1 MSQTAELIE
10 KIAENLSNS
19 VGKFYPLYTTVVRFV
34 LPLLALIVLIRC
46 AVSLLRGSDTPEE
59 WGYLTLP
66 GGVRLN
72 LDHWENTIGRAKSAD
87 VRLNYPTVSRS
98 HGALIRDAQGRW
110 TVYDLNSKTGI
121 LVNGQRIEGE
131 AEVVS
136 GDVINV
142 GGADMVF
149 MPLGK
154 TGERIQAENR
164 EKPGRDIRPSGTL
177 FLLTV
182 FQALLTLQFFASG
195 KVQQYG
201 VIPLGFCALTAI
213 MWLTFF
219 FTRLV
224 RRRAFEVETLAFLLT
239 TVGFSVTATSAP
251 YDMVKQVFFLCAGVV
266 LYFAI
271 GWFLRDLNRA
281 KLMRWPIAA
290 AGLLLLGVNLVLSE
304 AVFGA
309 KNWLSIGGFSFQ
321 PSEFVKICFI
331 FAGAAT
337 LDRLF
342 TKRNLILFIGFA
354 GCCVMALVLMSD
366 FGTGIIFFVTYLV
379 IAFMRSGSIGTI
391 FLSVGGAA
399 FAGML
404 AISVKPYIKSRFS
417 TWRHAWDFPNDSGY
431 QQTRTMAA
439 CASGGLFGVGAGNGW
454 LEGIV
459 AANTDMVFGVV
470 CEELGLI
477 MALILVCAVIVLG
490 ICTVKYAGT
499 ARSSFY
505 AIAAAAAASMFIFQ
519 MTLNVLGCVDILPF
533 TGVTFP
539 FVSKGGSSLI
549 ACWGI
554 LAFIKACDTRQNAS
568 FTVRMPKRVK
578 KSDLYSDEATYC
590 GESADYDFSN
600 IIPDTDENSSS
611 QDDFDFNFEE
621 WDDD

>member
-1 MSQTAELIE
+1 MSITAE
-10 KIAENLSNS
+10 KIQEFALKLES
-19 VGKFYPLYTTVVRFV
+19 VAGAGYPVYTAIVRFI
-34 LPLLALIVLIRC
+34 LPVLALWVLVRC
-46 AVSLLRGSDTPEE
+46 AVSLLRGSNDPEE

-66 GGVRLN
+66 GGVRLDLCN
-72 LDHWENTIGRAKSAD
+72 WENTIGRAKSAD
-87 VRLNYPTVSRS
+87 IRLNFPTVSRS

-110 TVYDLNSKTGI
+110 TVYDLNSKTGVF
-121 LVNGQRIEGE
+121 VNKGRVEGSAPVE
-131 AEVVS
+131 A
-136 GDVINV
+136 GDIITV

-154 TGERIQAENR
+154 AGERIQAENR

-177 FLLTV
+177 AILTLFQVLL
-182 FQALLTLQFFASG
+182 ALQFFASG
-195 KVQQYG
+195 KVAESG
-201 VIPLGFCALTAI
+201 LIPIGFAALTGI
-213 MWLTFF
+213 MWLTFI
-219 FTRLV
+219 FTRLM
-224 RRRAFEVETLAFLLT
+224 RRRAFEVESLAFMLT

-251 YDMVKQVFFLCAGVV
+251 YDMVKQVLFLAAGVV

-281 KLMRWPIAA
+281 KTMRWPIAA
-290 AGLLLLGVNLVLSE
+290 VGLVLLAINLVFSK

-309 KNWLSIGGFSFQ
+309 KNWLSIGGISFQ

-342 TKRNLILFIGFA
+342 AKRNLILFIGFA

-366 FGTGIIFFVTYLV
+366 FGTGIVFFVTYLV
-379 IAFMRSGSIGTI
+379 IAFMRSGSVGTI

-431 QQTRTMAA
+431 QQTRTMSA

-470 CEELGLI
+470 CEELGLLT
-477 MALILVCAVIVLG
+477 ALILVGAIVVLG
-490 ICTVKYAGT
+490 VYTVKYAGT

-505 AIAAAAAASMFIFQ
+505 AIAASAAAAMLIFQ

-568 FTVRMPKRVK
+568 FTVKMPKRIK
-578 KSDLYSDEATYC
+578 ATDLYSDDTCVSDAQ
-590 GESADYDFSN
+590 DYDFSN
-600 IIPDTDENSSS
+600 IIHDEPEDTSS
-611 QDDFDFNFEE
+611 DDDYNFDYEE

>member
-1 MSQTAELIE
+1 MSITAE
-10 KIAENLSNS
+10 KIQEFALKLEPLA
-19 VGKFYPLYTTVVRFV
+19 GAGYPVYTAIVRFI
-34 LPLLALIVLIRC
+34 LPVLALWVLVRC
-46 AVSLLRGSDTPEE
+46 AVSLLRGSNDPEQ

-66 GGVRLN
+66 GGVRLDLSN
-72 LDHWENTIGRAKSAD
+72 WENTIGRAKSAD
-87 VRLNYPTVSRS
+87 IRLNFPTVSRS

-110 TVYDLNSKTGI
+110 TVYDLNSKTGVF
-121 LVNGQRIEGE
+121 VNKSRVEGSAPVE
-131 AEVVS
+131 A
-136 GDVINV
+136 GDIITV

-154 TGERIQAENR
+154 AGERIQAENR

-177 FLLTV
+177 
-182 FQALLTLQFFASG
+182 AILTLFQVLLALQYFASG
-195 KVQQYG
+195 KVAESG
-201 VIPLGFCALTAI
+201 LIPIGFAALTGI
-213 MWLTFF
+213 MWLTFI
-219 FTRLV
+219 FTRLM
-224 RRRAFEVETLAFLLT
+224 RRRAFEVESLAFMLT

-251 YDMVKQVFFLCAGVV
+251 YDMIKQVLFLAAGVV

-281 KLMRWPIAA
+281 KTMRWPIAA
-290 AGLLLLGVNLVLSE
+290 VGLVLLAINLVFSK

-309 KNWLSIGGFSFQ
+309 KNWLSIGGISFQ

-342 TKRNLILFIGFA
+342 AKRNLILFIGFA

-366 FGTGIIFFVTYLV
+366 FGTGIVFFVTYLV
-379 IAFMRSGSIGTI
+379 IAFMRSGSVGTI

-431 QQTRTMAA
+431 QQTRTMSA

-470 CEELGLI
+470 CEELGLLT
-477 MALILVCAVIVLG
+477 ALILIGAIVVLG
-490 ICTVKYAGT
+490 VYTVKYAGT

-505 AIAAAAAASMFIFQ
+505 AIAASAAAAMLIFQ

-568 FTVRMPKRVK
+568 FTVKMPKRIKVT
-578 KSDLYSDEATYC
+578 DLYSDDTCVSDAQ
-590 GESADYDFSN
+590 DYDFSN
-600 IIPDTDENSSS
+600 TIPDEPEDTSS
-611 QDDFDFNFEE
+611 DDDYNFDYEE